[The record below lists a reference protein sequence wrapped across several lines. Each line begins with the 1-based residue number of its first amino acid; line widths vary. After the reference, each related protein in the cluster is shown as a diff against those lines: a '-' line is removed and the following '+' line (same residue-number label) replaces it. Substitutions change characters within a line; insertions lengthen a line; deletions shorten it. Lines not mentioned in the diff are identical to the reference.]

1 MIAVDTD
8 VLSIYHVFT
17 WDKRHTLCKR
27 FLRSLKE
34 GAVSIH
40 NLLELCSIIAR
51 ASNAST
57 AMAVYR
63 YYLSSPRWHVLFPNM
78 PSGWPEYL
86 KVILDKY
93 IVERGFS
100 YGDALVAWALEEFPE
115 LEAFVTWDVKDFRG
129 KLQLPVYTPEEWL
142 RKMKS

>member
-1 MIAVDTD
+1 M
-8 VLSIYHVFT
+8 
-17 WDKRHTLCKR
+17 
-27 FLRSLKE
+27 
-34 GAVSIH
+34 
-40 NLLELCSIIAR
+40 
-51 ASNAST
+51 
-57 AMAVYR
+57 
-63 YYLSSPRWHVLFPNM
+63 
-78 PSGWPEYL
+78 

-115 LEAFVTWDVKDFRG
+115 LEAFVTWNVKNFRG